1 MVGGDVG
8 AVALDATALE
18 QLAAAILD
26 QLAPQLKSVLDG
38 FEQRLEAQERRL
50 DELSR
55 SVADQRK
62 AGAEIAA
69 QVSSQLLR
77 DLIVAVA
84 GVRGGEV
91 NLEPVV
97 ARLDGIADGI
107 RLLSERLPQLVAE
120 QVAKAVGE
128 QLSELVS
135 ELKGAVKSI
144 SELNSSLSRIEK
156 QLESQGKRLG
166 AVEAGLKVLGEA
178 QGKLAEQVKSA
189 SAELVAK
196 QLEQAVVEAR
206 RAAEAAARAASQVE
220 ALSRRVDS
228 LIEDLAGERGG

>member
-196 QLEQAVVEAR
+196 QLEQAVAEAR

>member
-1 MVGGDVG
+1 MG

-18 QLAAAILD
+18 QLAGAILD
-26 QLAPQLKSVLDG
+26 QLAPQLKSVLDA
-38 FEQRLEAQERRL
+38 FHQRLEAQERRL

-55 SVADQRK
+55 SVADQRR

-77 DLIVAVA
+77 DLIVAIA
-84 GVRGGEV
+84 GARGGEV

-135 ELKGAVKSI
+135 GLKGAVQSM

-178 QGKLAEQVKSA
+178 QGKLVEQVKSA

-206 RAAEAAARAASQVE
+206 KAAEAAARAASQVE

-228 LIEDLAGERGG
+228 LMEDLAGERGG